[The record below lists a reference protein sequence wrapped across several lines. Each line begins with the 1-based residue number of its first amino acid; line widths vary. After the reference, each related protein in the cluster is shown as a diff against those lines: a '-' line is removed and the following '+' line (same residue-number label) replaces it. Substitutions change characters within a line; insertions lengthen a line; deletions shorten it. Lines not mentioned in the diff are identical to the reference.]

1 MGRVVALPVSDVMV
15 LGGIHMR
22 YVPVLLWAGG
32 EITACEDCG
41 HINVRLKNAK
51 EIAEFERAKAELR
64 AERVKRDE

>member
-1 MGRVVALPVSDVMV
+1 
-15 LGGIHMR
+15 MR